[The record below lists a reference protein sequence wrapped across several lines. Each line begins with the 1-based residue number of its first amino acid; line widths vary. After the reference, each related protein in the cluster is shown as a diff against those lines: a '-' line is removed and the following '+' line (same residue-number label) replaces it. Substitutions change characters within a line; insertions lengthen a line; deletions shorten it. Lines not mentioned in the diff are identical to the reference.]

1 MILLYLCASPPPQI
15 VKPCASCGKTS
26 LINVFCVLHRMVD
39 HLLVKTK
46 QNKTN
51 LGRYVHYFSPFAFE
65 YSNLWPWYQGRDW
78 WYDFCPSRW
87 VFFFFHFVVGRCS
100 LRLDTEEW
108 KMSFEITFLPLMVI
122 ASSHVI
128 TSYIFQKVQSTAS
141 KTPLAITSHSLFQQ
155 ALSLSHCFFLYTSL
169 PSPSCPPQD
178 SFTPCLLLW
187 CKC

>member
-1 MILLYLCASPPPQI
+1 MYI
-15 VKPCASCGKTS
+15 T
-26 LINVFCVLHRMVD
+26 F
-39 HLLVKTK
+39 HLLLLSTATFGPGIREETGGMISVH
-46 QNKTN
+46 
-51 LGRYVHYFSPFAFE
+51 LGGF
-65 YSNLWPWYQGRDW
+65 
-78 WYDFCPSRW
+78 
-87 VFFFFHFVVGRCS
+87 FFFFHFVVGRCS

-178 SFTPCLLLW
+178 SFTPCLLL
-187 CKC
+187 

>member
-1 MILLYLCASPPPQI
+1 MYF
-15 VKPCASCGKTS
+15 
-26 LINVFCVLHRMVD
+26 VFCTVWLI
-39 HLLVKTK
+39 TCWWK

-51 LGRYVHYFSPFAFE
+51 LGRYVHYFSPFAFQ
-65 YSNLWPWYQGRDW
+65 YSNLWLALVSGKRLVVW
-78 WYDFCPSRW
+78 FLSIS
-87 VFFFFHFVVGRCS
+87 VFFFFFFHFAVGRCS

-155 ALSLSHCFFLYTSL
+155 ALSLSHCFFSPLLSPPHPAHPRTVLL
-169 PSPSCPPQD
+169 PACSCDVNVKPYIWMA
-178 SFTPCLLLW
+178 FW
-187 CKC
+187 